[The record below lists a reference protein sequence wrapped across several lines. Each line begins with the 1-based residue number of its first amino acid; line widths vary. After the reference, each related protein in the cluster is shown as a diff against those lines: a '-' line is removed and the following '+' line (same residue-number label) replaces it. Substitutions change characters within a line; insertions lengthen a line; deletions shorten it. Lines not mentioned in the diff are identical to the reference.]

1 MKKVS
6 EILDEIKQDVKYY
19 RYVRKQ
25 LKSDPNFNLLAVMT
39 NDLVYK
45 GLSEDMKMDKSIL
58 KFMLNRP
65 VFYLN
70 DTLVFDDELIASD
83 PEYSKLYA
91 AYLNMK
97 RNKTAYIL
105 VAGLTKKLGTD
116 MRIDIKKFYVN
127 KDSKLNQE
135 ESQQEVL

>member
-6 EILDEIKQDVKYY
+6 EILDKNKQDEKYY

-25 LKSDPNFNLLAVMT
+25 LKSDSNFNLLAVMA

-45 GLSEDMKMDKSIL
+45 ELSEDMKMDKSIL

-97 RNKTAYIL
+97 RNKTAYML

-127 KDSKLNQE
+127 EDSKLNQE
-135 ESQQEVL
+135 ESQQKVL

>member
-6 EILDEIKQDVKYY
+6 EILDKIKQDAKYY

-25 LKSDPNFNLLAVMT
+25 LKSDPNFSLLAVMT

-45 GLSEDMKMDKSIL
+45 ELSEDMKMDKSIL

-70 DTLVFDDELIASD
+70 DTLLFDDELIASD

-105 VAGLTKKLGTD
+105 VAGITKKLVTD

-127 KDSKLNQE
+127 EDSKLNQE
-135 ESQQEVL
+135 ESQQKVL